1 MDIDEDAKTFLAE
14 AARALARRLRVEEQ
28 APGFLPVRQ
37 ESSSPAGPARPAPE
51 PSAAGRSRPWTP
63 GVPPGRGREART
75 RSPSVVRGAPAE
87 PPAPLPPLPGDLD
100 ALAQVVAECRRCPL
114 HATRTCTV
122 FGEGRV
128 GCDVMFVGEGP
139 GAEEDATGRP
149 FVGPAGRL
157 LDRMIAAM
165 GLVREECYIANVVKC
180 RPPHNATPSPAEA
193 GACRPYLERQIELVR
208 PRVLVALGRSA
219 AVVLTGRQDAV
230 ARLRGTWFH
239 CPSSRESPSG
249 GRVPDD
255 IPVLVTYHP
264 AALLRNPDYK
274 PQAWRDLQLVM
285 ARIGKVAPSKGD
297 RGTAG
302 ER

>member
-1 MDIDEDAKTFLAE
+1 MEEDAKTFLAE

-28 APGFLPVRQ
+28 APGFLPVRRGRP
-37 ESSSPAGPARPAPE
+37 PAGPLGPVPEPATTGGARLPAP
-51 PSAAGRSRPWTP
+51 PSPDD
-63 GVPPGRGREART
+63 RERET
-75 RSPSVVRGAPAE
+75 AE
-87 PPAPLPPLPGDLD
+87 PRPLRVGGTPAGPLPPLPDDLE
-100 ALAQVVAECRRCPL
+100 ALARVVAECRRCPL
-114 HATRTCTV
+114 HATRTLTV

-149 FVGPAGRL
+149 FVGAAGRL

-165 GLVREECYIANVVKC
+165 GLVREDCYIANVVKC
-180 RPPHNATPSPAEA
+180 RPPHNATPSPTEA

-219 AVVLTGRQDAV
+219 AVVLTGRQEAV

-239 CPSSRESPSG
+239 HQGSGEGSSG
-249 GRVPDD
+249 GRSSDD
-255 IPVLVTYHP
+255 IPLLVTYHP

-285 ARIGKVAPSKGD
+285 ARIGKVVRSKG
-297 RGTAG
+297 
-302 ER
+302 ERDPDKGR

>member
-1 MDIDEDAKTFLAE
+1 MEEDAKTFLAE
-14 AARALARRLRVEEQ
+14 AARLLARRLRVEAR
-28 APGFLPVRQ
+28 APGFLPVR
-37 ESSSPAGPARPAPE
+37 ESPPTPAGPARPAREPASTWRSRLPVSRSPDDREREAPE
-51 PSAAGRSRPWTP
+51 PRPVW
-63 GVPPGRGREART
+63 GRGT
-75 RSPSVVRGAPAE
+75 PAE
-87 PPAPLPPLPGDLD
+87 PPQPPPPLPDDLD
-100 ALAQVVAECRRCPL
+100 ALARVVAECRRCPL
-114 HATRTCTV
+114 HATRTLTV

-149 FVGPAGRL
+149 FVGAAGRL

-165 GLVREECYIANVVKC
+165 GLVREDCYIANVVKC

-219 AVVLTGRQDAV
+219 AVVLTGRQEAV
-230 ARLRGTWFH
+230 AHLRGTWFRH
-239 CPSSRESPSG
+239 PVSGGSPSG
-249 GRVPDD
+249 GRVLDD

-285 ARIGKVAPSKGD
+285 ARVGKVAPSKGERD
-297 RGTAG
+297 PTAG
-302 ER
+302 R

>member
-1 MDIDEDAKTFLAE
+1 MEEDAKTFLAE
-14 AARALARRLRVEEQ
+14 AARILARRLRVEEG
-28 APGFLPVRQ
+28 APGFLPVR
-37 ESSSPAGPARPAPE
+37 EAPPPAGPERPVPEPATTWRSRLPAP
-51 PSAAGRSRPWTP
+51 
-63 GVPPGRGREART
+63 
-75 RSPSVVRGAPAE
+75 RSPDDREREVPEPRPVRARGIPAE
-87 PPAPLPPLPGDLD
+87 PPPPLSPLPDDLD
-100 ALAQVVAECRRCPL
+100 ALARVVAECRRCPL
-114 HATRTCTV
+114 HATRTLTV

-149 FVGPAGRL
+149 FVGAAGRL

-165 GLVREECYIANVVKC
+165 GLVREDCYIANVVKC
-180 RPPHNATPSPAEA
+180 RPPHNVTPSPAEA

-219 AVVLTGRQDAV
+219 AVVLTGRQEAV

-239 CPSSRESPSG
+239 HPVSKGVPSG
-249 GRVPDD
+249 GRVSDD

-285 ARIGKVAPSKGD
+285 ARIGKVARSKGERDSTD
-297 RGTAG
+297 R
-302 ER
+302 R